1 MQKEEPAVIRA
12 QLFDAGDTVSLDMLI
27 AKSEDHTPV
36 EVVAVFDST
45 FDKVISVPADLAESL
60 GLTFLG
66 LVVDEVADSWAPQYV
81 LAEANVTFV
90 DQEKMV
96 PVVVRVPRGRVV
108 IGPLFL
114 QRFKLRLIV
123 DYQGTSL
130 VEDAEWRRAQKAQAD
145 WPNVEPSDAPVAPWI
160 AQVLGKVRPENV
172 NVNSN

>member
-1 MQKEEPAVIRA
+1 MHKEELDVVRT

-36 EVVAVFDST
+36 EVVAVFDSG

-66 LVVDEVADSWAPQYV
+66 LVVDQAAESWAPQYV

-96 PVVVRVPRGRVV
+96 PVVDAPFGRVV
-108 IGPLFL
+108 NASF
-114 QRFKLRLIV
+114 V
-123 DYQGTSL
+123 
-130 VEDAEWRRAQKAQAD
+130 V
-145 WPNVEPSDAPVAPWI
+145 
-160 AQVLGKVRPENV
+160 
-172 NVNSN
+172 

>member
-1 MQKEEPAVIRA
+1 MCKEEIDMVRT

-36 EVVAVFDST
+36 DVVAVFDSS
-45 FDKVISVPADLAESL
+45 FDKVISVPADLAERL
-60 GLTFLG
+60 GLTVLG
-66 LVVDEVADSWAPQYV
+66 LVVDQAADSWAPQYV

-96 PVVVRVPRGRVV
+96 PVVVRAPRGRVV
-108 IGPLFL
+108 IGPGFL

-123 DYQGTSL
+123 DHQGTAL
-130 VEDAEWRRAQKAQAD
+130 VEDAEWRRAEKAQAD
-145 WPNVEPSDAPVAPWI
+145 WPNVEPSGAPVAPWI
-160 AQVLGKVRPENV
+160 ARVLGKVRPENV